1 MNIIQR
7 YAIISTIKD
16 GTLVVGYRLQGEN
29 GEVCVKDKAEVVKLA
44 INGYII
50 NAIARETNGNYS
62 LFGNGCKLRDIPVI
76 QLKKAE
82 TRIQYSVVRLIVNNK
97 RTVGYT
103 LVDTNG
109 KIGNYSLADC
119 LDMARKG
126 LIVGVSIQKYG
137 ENDYRLRSRH
147 SNNISKL
154 PKKYLTQRKNDPR
167 AKESEDAQF

>member
-109 KIGNYSLADC
+109 KIGNYS
-119 LDMARKG
+119 
-126 LIVGVSIQKYG
+126 
-137 ENDYRLRSRH
+137 
-147 SNNISKL
+147 
-154 PKKYLTQRKNDPR
+154 
-167 AKESEDAQF
+167 